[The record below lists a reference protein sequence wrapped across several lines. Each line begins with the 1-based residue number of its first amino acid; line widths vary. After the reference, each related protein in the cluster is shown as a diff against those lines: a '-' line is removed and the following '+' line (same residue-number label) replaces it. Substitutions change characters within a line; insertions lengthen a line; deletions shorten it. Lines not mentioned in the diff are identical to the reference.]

1 MLNSFEDLNNRFA
14 QVASQPHAVTRKS
27 AGAVG
32 ELFEA
37 LMVGGIVGNQK
48 GADFADI
55 ATEAKVHYRTG
66 ELTIFSCKGE
76 MIRCI
81 DGACFP
87 SLKPAEI
94 KAKRGKSTVR
104 VGDGLTEQGD
114 QFVVEHNGDRLVAWD
129 KATLISRIVE
139 KMPNLAMVKATKQ
152 GDQVT
157 FDALT
162 VCRKIIPSR
171 FIDSIRNGQVRIELR
186 SKGTSFRA
194 NPDVIASWFEI
205 VH

>member
-48 GADFADI
+48 GADFAEI

-104 VGDGLTEQGD
+104 VGDGLTEQGG
-114 QFVVEHNGDRLVAWD
+114 QGGKGITKQARNAQRYIEARAVEHGEW
-129 KATLISRIVE
+129 E
-139 KMPNLAMVKATKQ
+139 NLNPRH
-152 GDQVT
+152 
-157 FDALT
+157 AL
-162 VCRKIIPSR
+162 
-171 FIDSIRNGQVRIELR
+171 
-186 SKGTSFRA
+186 
-194 NPDVIASWFEI
+194 
-205 VH
+205 

>member
-37 LMVGGIVGNQK
+37 LMIGGIVGNQK
-48 GADFADI
+48 GADFAEI

-114 QFVVEHNGDRLVAWD
+114 QFVVEHEGDRLVAW
-129 KATLISRIVE
+129 TR
-139 KMPNLAMVKATKQ
+139 Q
-152 GDQVT
+152 
-157 FDALT
+157 
-162 VCRKIIPSR
+162 R
-171 FIDSIRNGQVRIELR
+171 
-186 SKGTSFRA
+186 
-194 NPDVIASWFEI
+194 
-205 VH
+205 

>member
-1 MLNSFEDLNNRFA
+1 MLNSFEDLNPRFA

-32 ELFEA
+32 ELFEE
-37 LMVGGIVGNQK
+37 LMIGGIVGNQS
-48 GADFADI
+48 GADFAEI

-104 VGDGLTEQGD
+104 VGDGLTEQGE
-114 QFVVEHNGDRLVAWD
+114 QFVVEHGGETLVAWD

-139 KMPNLAMVKATKQ
+139 KMPNLAMVKATKK
-152 GDQVT
+152 GETVT

-194 NPDVIASWFEI
+194 NPDVIASWFET

>member
-1 MLNSFEDLNNRFA
+1 MINSFQDLNSRFA

-32 ELFEA
+32 ELFEE
-37 LMVGGIVGNQK
+37 LMVGGVVGTQK
-48 GADFADI
+48 GADFAEI

-76 MIRCI
+76 
-81 DGACFP
+81 G
-87 SLKPAEI
+87 LKPADI

-104 VGDGLTEQGD
+104 VGDGLTEHGD
-114 QFVVEHNGDRLVAWD
+114 QFAVKHDGETLVAWN
-129 KATLISRIVE
+129 KSTLVARIVE

-152 GDQVT
+152 GETVT

-162 VCRKIIPSR
+162 VCRQIIPSR

-194 NPDVIASWFEI
+194 NPDVIASWFEV

>member
-1 MLNSFEDLNNRFA
+1 MLNSFEDLNTRFA

-32 ELFEA
+32 ELFEE
-37 LMVGGIVGNQK
+37 LMIGGIVGNQS
-48 GADFADI
+48 GADFAKI

-76 MIRCI
+76 
-81 DGACFP
+81 G
-87 SLKPAEI
+87 LKPSEI
-94 KAKRGKSTVR
+94 KAKRNKSTVR
-104 VGDGLTEQGD
+104 VGDGLTERGD
-114 QFVVEHNGDRLVAWD
+114 QCVGEHGGETLVAWD

-162 VCRKIIPSR
+162 VCRQIIPSR

-194 NPDVIASWFEI
+194 NPDVIAGWFET